1 MTLFMIILARKLGA
15 EEFGVFSSILAF
27 IAFFSLVEE
36 FGLNAPM
43 IRRIARHRDRGPV
56 ILGEVFGVK
65 VVLGLAAY
73 LLLLA
78 TAIGLGVTPAI
89 TAILGLSMIFEILAL
104 TVTRAFEAYER
115 MKDVA
120 IITILERS
128 LLCLAGVAAVYL
140 GGSLV
145 YVSLAYLFT
154 FVCSLTLA
162 AAMFNRRVAPFRPR
176 ASRETWKPMLR
187 EATPFLVSS
196 ILSIVW
202 TRVDIYYLTSFRS
215 AAEIGWYTAALRVVE
230 AQIFIPVA
238 ILGSL
243 FPVLSRLQGESV
255 AAFNRILG
263 KNFVFLM
270 GLGAAVA
277 WVTYAF
283 SSEIISLLFGELY
296 QESAGMLRIFAPM
309 ILFSFL
315 NYLFSGALIAMGREL
330 LATLTLGL
338 GAVVCLVLGFA
349 YIPQGGAA
357 AAGYIKF
364 GAEGLAFFFQGAVL
378 LWLILKHRPGRSV
391 DGKRFNSM
399 NFRQPE
405 EL

>member
-1 MTLFMIILARKLGA
+1 MTLFMIILARRLGT
-15 EEFGVFSSILAF
+15 EEFGVYSSILAF

-43 IRRIARHRDRGPV
+43 IRRIARHRDRGAI

-65 VVLGLAAY
+65 AALGIAAY
-73 LLLLA
+73 VMLIV
-78 TAIGLGVTPAI
+78 TAIGLGVSPGI

-120 IITILERS
+120 IITILERA
-128 LLCLAGVAAVYL
+128 LLCLTGVAAVYY

-154 FVCSLTLA
+154 FACSLILA
-162 AAMFNRRVAPFRPR
+162 VTMFKRKVAPFRPR
-176 ASRETWKPMLR
+176 YSRETWKPMLR
-187 EATPFLVSS
+187 EAVPFLISS

-202 TRVDIYYLTSFRS
+202 TRVDIYYLASFRT

-238 ILGSL
+238 ILGSV
-243 FPVLSRLQGESV
+243 FPVLSRLQGES
-255 AAFNRILG
+255 ASGFNRILV
-263 KNFVFLM
+263 KNFVFLL
-270 GLGAAVA
+270 GLGAVIAGA
-277 WVTYAF
+277 TYVF
-283 SSEIISLLFGELY
+283 SSEIISLLFGDLY
-296 QESAGMLRIFAPM
+296 HESAGMLRIFSPM
-309 ILFSFL
+309 IVFSFL

-330 LATLTLGL
+330 LATYTTGTA
-338 GAVVCLVLGFA
+338 AVPGFR
-349 YIPQGGAA
+349 ISPGGMPLRA
-357 AAGYIKF
+357 IKF
-364 GAEGLAFFFQGAVL
+364 SRGRISVQAIL

-391 DGKRFNSM
+391 DPKTFNSM
-399 NFRQPE
+399 NFRQTG